1 MSVTQSNSHRAL
13 SPLLSRAAADVR
25 RRVCG
30 WLENAPP
37 HVGGCG
43 SRVRV
48 SRTIILYAIL
58 LVSVLPCFAS
68 SEPTAEFDAANKLYA
83 ETKFAEAAATYE
95 KLAQSGAVS
104 SALLFNLG
112 NAHYKAGQVGRAI
125 AAYRRAEQLSP
136 RDADLRANLQ
146 FVRSQIQGPTVRP
159 GLVERSVNGLSLN
172 EWAGVSAGALWLT
185 LGLLALRQF
194 RPALADSLRSW
205 TRWSALA
212 TVALGMGLALAAQ
225 STAPGRLVVVTA
237 REATVRGS
245 PLETAERAFTAN
257 DGAELRVLDHKDDWL
272 QVTDGDARRF
282 GWVKREQVAP
292 LP

>member
-1 MSVTQSNSHRAL
+1 
-13 SPLLSRAAADVR
+13 
-25 RRVCG
+25 
-30 WLENAPP
+30 
-37 HVGGCG
+37 
-43 SRVRV
+43 V
-48 SRTIILYAIL
+48 SRTIILYAML

-95 KLAQSGAVS
+95 KLAQSGSVS

-194 RPALADSLRSW
+194 RPAQADSLRSW

-212 TVALGMGLALAAQ
+212 TVALGTGLALAAQ
-225 STAPGRLVVVTA
+225 SAAPGRLVVVTA